1 MAWYNEENPETL
13 NFVLVGNHHSGYG
26 LVQAALS
33 AHPIMVCHG
42 DVFHPNVNIRKT
54 EHERYFGPSGKFED
68 YFVPQRLSAEQYLN
82 NKIFDNTLN
91 GEKTVGVKISYD
103 TFRDY
108 DLWDYI
114 DQRSRQ
120 GDFCVVHVRRN
131 PVACFI
137 ARQQALGLDVPF
149 VGSAIYVDSNALT
162 DFCRNHVATSIKL
175 DRYCPDRVIVPY
187 HELLLDFRGVLER
200 LFEFLEVDFSPA
212 CIPNHRKVQRREIRQ
227 RVANWKDLQER
238 VPADIREFIEDPL
251 LY

>member
-1 MAWYNEENPETL
+1 MAWYNEDNPETL

-26 LVQAALS
+26 LLQASLT
-33 AHPIMVCHG
+33 AHPTIVCHG
-42 DVFHPNVNIRKT
+42 DVLHPDVKIRKA
-54 EHERYFGPSGKFED
+54 EHEQYFGPSGKFED
-68 YFVPQRLSAEQYLN
+68 YFVPQHLSVEQYLN

-91 GEKTVGVKISYD
+91 GEKAVGVKINYD

-108 DLWDYI
+108 DLWDFI
-114 DQRSRQ
+114 DQRSRR

-149 VGSAIYVDSNALT
+149 VGSPIYVDPKSLT
-162 DFCRNHVATSIKL
+162 DFCRNHIAIAMKL
-175 DRYCPDRVIVPY
+175 DRYCPDRAVVPY

-200 LFEFLEVDFSPA
+200 LFAFLEIDFSPA
-212 CIPNHRKVQRREIRQ
+212 CIPNRRRIQHREIRQ
-227 RVANWKDLQER
+227 RVANWADLQER
-238 VPADIREFIEDPL
+238 VPADIREFTEDPL